1 MKAIIIDDEQHC
13 IKTLQ
18 WTLAQYCAEIEIIA
32 AASNAASGKQL
43 IELHQ
48 PELVFLDIEM
58 PVMNGIEMIKSLDKV
73 NFEIIF
79 TTAYDKYAI
88 NAFRLNALDFLLKPI
103 DKDYLIEAVEKLK
116 AKNHKIESRQ
126 IDNLY
131 QIHKTKIIDKIAI
144 STSEG
149 LQFIS
154 LQNIIRIEANG
165 SYCNFYLIDGKKI
178 LLSKK
183 LGDVEDILNMHE
195 DFFRVHK
202 SNIINLKYVEK
213 YIKGEGGE
221 IQMIDKTI
229 IGLSRSKKAEFL
241 ELFAKV

>member
-18 WTLAQYCAEIEIIA
+18 WTLAQYCADVEITATANDA
-32 AASNAASGKQL
+32 ATGRQL
-43 IELHQ
+43 IELHK
-48 PELVFLDIEM
+48 PDIVFLDIEM
-58 PVMNGIEMIKSLDKV
+58 PVMNGIEMIKSISEI

-116 AKNHKIESRQ
+116 AKKSRIDERQ
-126 IDNLY
+126 IENLDH
-131 QIHKTKIIDKIAI
+131 IHKNKIIDKIAI
-144 STSEG
+144 STNEG

-202 SNIINLKYVEK
+202 SNIINLRYVEK

-221 IQMIDKTI
+221 IQMIDKTSI
-229 IGLSRSKKAEFL
+229 VLSRTKKALFL